1 MRFIFRSD
9 RWRSKT
15 DFCRKAEHYAS
26 TAKRSEAPDP
36 RKRDGLPRAP
46 LLGELSRRSP

>member
-1 MRFIFRSD
+1 MRFIFQSD

-15 DFCRKAEHYAS
+15 DFCRRAEHYAS

-36 RKRDGLPRAP
+36 ENATACQGLPY
-46 LLGELSRRSP
+46 

>member
-9 RWRSKT
+9 RWRSKSIIY
-15 DFCRKAEHYAS
+15 RRGEHYAS

-36 RKRDGLPRAP
+36 ENATACQGLPY
-46 LLGELSRRSP
+46 

>member
-9 RWRSKT
+9 RLRSKT

-36 RKRDGLPRAP
+36 ENATAYQGLPY
-46 LLGELSRRSP
+46 

>member
-9 RWRSKT
+9 RWRSKSII
-15 DFCRKAEHYAS
+15 CRKAEHYAS

-36 RKRDGLPRAP
+36 ENATACQGLPY
-46 LLGELSRRSP
+46 

>member
-15 DFCRKAEHYAS
+15 DFCRKDEHYAS
-26 TAKRSEAPDP
+26 TAKRSEAPDLENATACQ
-36 RKRDGLPRAP
+36 GLPY
-46 LLGELSRRSP
+46 